1 MRAERKLAKL
11 LKVMAK
17 PRIGHFWMLF
27 VYPILGFLVLEFF
40 LLLIWSYFLAPKL
53 IKPNFGIISPLPYYL
68 KLGQVLATNLWLPDE
83 KKVLKTALPKPDIK
97 AESYIAIDL
106 STNQILLE
114 KNSRKRLP
122 VASTLKIMTAL
133 VALERGDLNQMITI
147 SERAASVGEDTM
159 GLSAGEKLTL
169 EELLYGLLLPSGND
183 AAEAIAEGL
192 AGRREVFI
200 NWMNSKVKELGLSD
214 SYFINPSGLE
224 EDNKSEFSTAYDLT
238 VITFHA
244 LKYPKFRKIVKTSD
258 YIIPYSP
265 DHKAFYLWT
274 QTNLLKE
281 NPEVIGV
288 KMGYTPSAG
297 LCGVT
302 LAQSQSHEILGVVL
316 NSPNRRE
323 DIKNLLNYSLQVV
336 GVPPPID

>member
-1 MRAERKLAKL
+1 
-11 LKVMAK
+11 MAK
-17 PRIGHFWMLF
+17 PKFGHFWMLF
-27 VYPILGFLVLEFF
+27 FYPILGFVILEVF
-40 LLLIWSYFLAPKL
+40 LLLVWQNFLAPKI
-53 IKPNFGIISPLPYYL
+53 IKPNFGIISPLPFYV
-68 KLGQVLATNLWLPDE
+68 KPGQVLATNLWLPDE
-83 KKVLKTALPKPDIK
+83 RKVLKTDVLQPEIK

-114 KNSRKRLP
+114 KDSRKKLP
-122 VASTLKIMTAL
+122 VASTLKTMTAL
-133 VALERGDLNQMITI
+133 VALERGNLEQVITI
-147 SERAASVGEDTM
+147 SEWAADVGEDSM
-159 GLSAGEKLTL
+159 GLSVGEKLTL

-192 AGRREVFI
+192 VGRREVFI

-224 EDNKSEFSTAYDLT
+224 EEGKSEFSTAYDLM
-238 VITFHA
+238 VIARHA
-244 LKYPKFRKIVKTSD
+244 LKYPKFREIVKTPE
-258 YIIPYSP
+258 YVIPYFEN
-265 DHKAFYLWT
+265 HKAFYLWT

-302 LAQSQSHEILGVVL
+302 LAESSGHRILGVLL

-323 DIKNLLNYSLQVV
+323 DIKNLLNYGFKAV

>member
-1 MRAERKLAKL
+1 MEMMARPKL
-11 LKVMAK
+11 
-17 PRIGHFWMLF
+17 GHFWMLF
-27 VYPILGFLVLEFF
+27 VYPVLGFLVLELV
-40 LLLIWSYFLAPKL
+40 LLLFWQNFLAAR
-53 IKPNFGIISPLPYYL
+53 IFKPDFGIISPLPFYV
-68 KLGQVLATNLWLPDE
+68 KPGRVLATNLWLPDE
-83 KKVLKTALPKPDIK
+83 KKVLKTDISQPDVK
-97 AESYIAIDL
+97 AESFIAIDL
-106 STNQILLE
+106 STDQILLQ
-114 KNSRKRLP
+114 KDSRKKFP

-133 VALERGDLNQMITI
+133 VALERGGLEQVITV
-147 SERAASVGEDTM
+147 SERAAGVGEDTM
-159 GLSAGEKLTL
+159 GLSTGEKLTL
-169 EELLYGLLLPSGND
+169 EKLLWGLLLPSGND

-224 EDNKSEFSTAYDLT
+224 EEGKSEFSTAYDLI
-238 VITFHA
+238 VISFHA
-244 LKYPKFRKIVKTSD
+244 LKYPKFREIVKTSE
-258 YIIPYSP
+258 YVIPYSP
-265 DHKAFYLWT
+265 YHKAFYLWS

-302 LAQSQSHEILGVVL
+302 LAQSQGHEILGVLL

-323 DIKNLLNYSLQVV
+323 DIKNLLNYSFQMV
-336 GVPPPID
+336 GVDWEPAS